1 MNKKVLS
8 LTVLSLTGMNLLS
21 QKGVTILTAQRTF
34 VQSTFQG
41 KLT

>member
-8 LTVLSLTGMNLLS
+8 LTVLSLTGMNLS